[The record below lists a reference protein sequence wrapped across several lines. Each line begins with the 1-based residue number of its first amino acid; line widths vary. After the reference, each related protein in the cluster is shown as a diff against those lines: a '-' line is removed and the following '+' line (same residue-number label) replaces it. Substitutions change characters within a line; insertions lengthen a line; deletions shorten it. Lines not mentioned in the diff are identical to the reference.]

1 MRIDI
6 VTLFPGMFQGPFSQS
21 MIERAR
27 KKGLVQIHFVNPRDF
42 SSDKHRKVDDRPY
55 GGGPGMLLQA
65 EPLVR
70 AIKSVRRRDST
81 VIYLSPQGAVFNQ
94 ATAESLAL
102 EKHLILISGHYE
114 GVDARILRYVDK
126 EISIGDY
133 VLTGGEIPSMAVAD
147 ALIRLIPGALG
158 NSEGARAESLR
169 DGLLEFPQYTRPAVW
184 KGRRVPKI
192 LLSGNH
198 QAIESWRKEKARAVT
213 RRKRPDLLAA

>member
-70 AIKSVRRRDST
+70 AIESVRRRDST
-81 VIYLSPQGAVFNQ
+81 VIFLSPQGAVFNQ

-102 EKHLILISGHYE
+102 EKHLILVSGHYE
-114 GVDARILRYVDK
+114 GVDARVLRYVDK

-133 VLTGGEIPSMAVAD
+133 VLTGGEIPSMVVVD

-158 NSEGARAESLR
+158 NLEGARAESLR

-198 QAIESWRKEKARAVT
+198 QAIESWRKKRARTVT